1 MQKISLILLIS
12 GLLFSAVLAMAQE
25 DAAPIP
31 SEAAGEATPTDQVVL
46 PAGETTTIDEFS
58 ATLDE
63 TVEDLGIG
71 EPNILPDSPFYFLKE
86 WSRTIQSVFAFSTVA
101 KAQLKEKFSS
111 EKLLE
116 VKKMVEQNKNQEQI
130 ENAVRSYQ
138 KEIGEMAKVT
148 ERIRETAEES
158 EQVGQFLDKFI
169 QQQTVH
175 QRVLQ
180 KLEEQV
186 PQEVFEKIQE
196 VRNEHLEKFGEIMTR
211 LENKENLQERL
222 EQNLQEMAGS
232 EFKEFKNLEILKQ
245 LEEKVPEEAKEAIR
259 GVQENLLIKLK
270 EKLEQLPPQTQEKFQ
285 DYVEKISGEKETQL
299 EIVDS
304 LKEELKDFPL
314 LKENLLQLR
323 ERIMEQIRE
332 RIQQKEQNQTMLC
345 PEIEKPAATFC
356 QEGRIIIKKDEQ
368 GCIIEFKCVI
378 PAQVEVPPTQSTS
391 PQPVPKQEQEQ
402 TQACI
407 QLWNPVCGKDGKTY
421 SNECFAKVAGI
432 EVAYEEACEETETE
446 KNMLQQQLQQFKELL
461 PGTSNSK

>member
-1 MQKISLILLIS
+1 MQRISLILLIS
-12 GLLFSAVLAMAQE
+12 GVLFFAALAMAQE
-25 DAAPIP
+25 A
-31 SEAAGEATPTDQVVL
+31 
-46 PAGETTTIDEFS
+46 TTIDEFS

-86 WSRTIQSVFAFSTVA
+86 WSRTIQNVFAFSTVD

-111 EKLLE
+111 ERLLE
-116 VKKMVEQNKNQEQI
+116 VKKMVEQNKNREQI
-130 ENAVRSYQ
+130 ENAVGNYQ

-169 QQQTVH
+169 QQQTVQ

-196 VRNEHLEKFGEIMTR
+196 ARNEHLEKFSQIMTQ
-211 LENKENLQERL
+211 LENKEKLQERL
-222 EQNLQEMAGS
+222 EQNLQEMTGS
-232 EFKEFKNLEILKQ
+232 KFKEFKNLEILKQ
-245 LEEKVPEEAKEAIR
+245 LETKAPEEAKDAIR
-259 GVQENLLIKLK
+259 GAQENTLLKLK
-270 EKLEQLPPQTQEKFQ
+270 ETLQQLPLQTQGKFQ
-285 DYVEKISGEKETQL
+285 DYVEKISGEKETQM
-299 EIVDS
+299 EIIDS
-304 LKEELKDFPL
+304 LKEELKELPM
-314 LKENLLQLR
+314 LKENLLQSR
-323 ERIMEQIRE
+323 ERIMEKIQETIQI
-332 RIQQKEQNQTMLC
+332 KEQTQTNAC
-345 PEIEKPAATFC
+345 PTIEKTAATFC

-368 GCIIEFKCVI
+368 GCVIEFKCVI

-402 TQACI
+402 EQI
-407 QLWNPVCGKDGKTY
+407 QEQT
-421 SNECFAKVAGI
+421 
-432 EVAYEEACEETETE
+432 EETETE

-461 PGTSNSK
+461 PETNKSQ